1 MQNEHPRTE
10 MDCVNHETDNSGE
23 LEYKELA
30 KSLVEAFGNNHMT
43 EARRLAAEIIL
54 DMPPAGS
61 ERSEQDDF
69 LESRLEGKDLDD
81 EHRDVVIGIVEDYR
95 VIRDAFANYA
105 SELKHTDSRTAS
117 LLQLGDADPIP
128 DDVWAKEIAI
138 PPPKLDDLIG
148 TFSTKGKGPQ
158 GVGLETAISTKG
170 KGPQGVG
177 LETAMIA
184 GAITLARL
192 ATTPY
197 HNAEAYKEAV
207 FAKNFLAPICSII
220 GADALESALN
230 DEVDAIAGRN
240 IGDNMSGTELS
251 RDIDSLM
258 DEADRVVALHFGRK
272 NSSDSER
279 FDFAI
284 SNVKGIISKLVG
296 KAQLK
301 SPIGISSPHSMFF
314 QVGSVRTEN
323 GNDLKLRARGK
334 GRGSY
339 LRKLLK
345 NLGYYKSRAEKN
357 DEHQDVHPID
367 LYGLT
372 MIADN
377 NEQLAKEY
385 AAAVVRAL
393 KSDKITP
400 YPSPGREKEVF
411 IVKGS
416 KEFQDTIRE
425 AVLAEIPDVDMGLFS
440 FKTKK
445 GGFTDAKITG
455 LYETGDGRVGF
466 APFEMQFSTP
476 DARLT
481 ARIGGRAAHFLFKL
495 INTYGEEIADLDDE
509 YLAAIKDIWSRK
521 QDYFNNR
528 DESSTEV
535 CLTDQSRR
543 RVEDFWRRIARRRQ
557 HTRNLG
563 GTALQ

>member
-54 DMPPAGS
+54 DMPLAGS

-95 VIRDAFANYA
+95 VIQDVFASYA
-105 SELKHTDSRTAS
+105 DGLKDTDTEAAR
-117 LLQLGDADPIP
+117 LLQLGDADRIP
-128 DDVWAKEIAI
+128 DNVWAKEIPI
-138 PPPKLDDLIG
+138 PRPKLDDLIK
-148 TFSTKGKGPQ
+148 TFSTKG
-158 GVGLETAISTKG
+158 EDS
-170 KGPQGVG
+170 QGVG

-184 GAITLARL
+184 GAITLAKL
-192 ATTPY
+192 ITTPY
-197 HNAEAYKEAV
+197 HDAKAYKEAV
-207 FAKNFLAPICSII
+207 FAKNILAPICSII
-220 GADALESALN
+220 GADALESAQN

-258 DEADRVVALHFGRK
+258 DEVDRVVALHFGRK
-272 NSSDSER
+272 NSNDPER

-284 SNVKGIISKLVG
+284 GNVKGITSELVG
-296 KAQLK
+296 EAQLK

-314 QVGSVRTEN
+314 QVGSVHTEA
-323 GNDLKLRARGK
+323 GNDLKLRVRGK

-345 NLGYYKSRAEKN
+345 NLGYYKTRAEKN

-495 INTYGEEIADLDDE
+495 INTYGDEIADLDDE

-543 RVEDFWRRIARRRQ
+543 RVEDFWRRITKRRQ
-557 HTRNLG
+557 HARDLG

>member
-54 DMPPAGS
+54 DMPPAGL
-61 ERSEQDDF
+61 ECSEQDDF
-69 LESRLEGKDLDD
+69 LESYLEGKDLDD
-81 EHRDVVIGIVEDYR
+81 EHRDAVVGIVEDYR

-105 SELKHTDSRTAS
+105 SELRHTDSRTAS

-148 TFSTKGKGPQ
+148 TFSTKGKGSR
-158 GVGLETAISTKG
+158 GVGLETAI
-170 KGPQGVG
+170 
-177 LETAMIA
+177 IA
-184 GAITLARL
+184 GAITLAEL
-192 ATTPY
+192 ITTPY
-197 HNAEAYKEAV
+197 HDAGAYKEAV

-258 DEADRVVALHFGRK
+258 DEVDRVVALHFGRK
-272 NSSDSER
+272 NSNDPER
-279 FDFAI
+279 FNFAI
-284 SNVKGIISKLVG
+284 GNVKGITSELVG
-296 KAQLK
+296 EAQLK

-357 DEHQDVHPID
+357 NEHQDVHPID

-385 AAAVVRAL
+385 SAAVVRAL

>member
-1 MQNEHPRTE
+1 MLMQNEHPRTE

-81 EHRDVVIGIVEDYR
+81 EHRDVVIGIVEDYW
-95 VIRDAFANYA
+95 VIQDVFASYA
-105 SELKHTDSRTAS
+105 DGLKDTDTEAAR
-117 LLQLGDADPIP
+117 LLQLGDADRIP
-128 DDVWAKEIAI
+128 DNVWAKEIPI
-138 PPPKLDDLIG
+138 PRPKLDDLIK
-148 TFSTKGKGPQ
+148 TFSTKG
-158 GVGLETAISTKG
+158 EDS
-170 KGPQGVG
+170 QGVG

-184 GAITLARL
+184 GAITLAKL
-192 ATTPY
+192 ITTPY
-197 HNAEAYKEAV
+197 HDAKAYKEAV
-207 FAKNFLAPICSII
+207 FAKNILAPICSII
-220 GADALESALN
+220 GADALESAQN

-258 DEADRVVALHFGRK
+258 DEVDRVVTLHFGRK
-272 NSSDSER
+272 NSNDPER

-284 SNVKGIISKLVG
+284 GNVKGITSELVG
-296 KAQLK
+296 EAQLK

-495 INTYGEEIADLDDE
+495 INTYGDEIADLDDDC
-509 YLAAIKDIWSRK
+509 LNAIEDIWSRK

-543 RVEDFWRRIARRRQ
+543 RVEDFWRRIAKRRQ

>member
-1 MQNEHPRTE
+1 MLMQSEYSKTKI
-10 MDCVNHETDNSGE
+10 DCVNHETDNSGE

-95 VIRDAFANYA
+95 VIQDAFASYA
-105 SELKHTDSRTAS
+105 DGLKDTDTEAAR
-117 LLQLGDADPIP
+117 LLQLGDADRIP
-128 DDVWAKEIAI
+128 DNVWAKEIPI
-138 PPPKLDDLIG
+138 PRPKLDDLIK
-148 TFSTKGKGPQ
+148 TFSTKG
-158 GVGLETAISTKG
+158 EDS
-170 KGPQGVG
+170 QGVG

-184 GAITLARL
+184 GAITLAKL
-192 ATTPY
+192 ITTPY
-197 HNAEAYKEAV
+197 HDAKAYKEAV
-207 FAKNFLAPICSII
+207 FAKNILAPICSII
-220 GADALESALN
+220 GADALESAQN

-258 DEADRVVALHFGRK
+258 DEVDRVVALHFGRK
-272 NSSDSER
+272 NSNDPER
-279 FDFAI
+279 FNFAI
-284 SNVKGIISKLVG
+284 GNVKGITSELVG
-296 KAQLK
+296 EAQLK

-323 GNDLKLRARGK
+323 GNDLKLRVRGK

-357 DEHQDVHPID
+357 NEHQDVHPID

-400 YPSPGREKEVF
+400 HPSPGREKEVF

-440 FKTKK
+440 FKSKK

-466 APFEMQFSTP
+466 APFEVQFSTP

-495 INTYGEEIADLDDE
+495 INTYGDEIADLDDD
-509 YLAAIKDIWSRK
+509 YLNAIEDIWSRK
-521 QDYFNNR
+521 QDYFNNQ

-535 CLTDQSRR
+535 RLTRQSRR
-543 RVEDFWRRIARRRQ
+543 RVEDFWRRIAKRRQ

-563 GTALQ
+563 GTALR

>member
-1 MQNEHPRTE
+1 MLMQSEYPKTE
-10 MDCVNHETDNSGE
+10 IDCVNHETDNSGE

-95 VIRDAFANYA
+95 VIQDTFASYA
-105 SELKHTDSRTAS
+105 DGLKDTDTEAAR
-117 LLQLGDADPIP
+117 LLQLDDADRIP
-128 DDVWAKEIAI
+128 DNVWAKEIPI
-138 PPPKLDDLIG
+138 PPPKLDDLIK
-148 TFSTKGKGPQ
+148 TFSTKG
-158 GVGLETAISTKG
+158 EDS
-170 KGPQGVG
+170 QGVG

-184 GAITLARL
+184 GAITLAKL
-192 ATTPY
+192 ITTPY
-197 HNAEAYKEAV
+197 HDAKAYKEAV
-207 FAKNFLAPICSII
+207 FAKNILAPICSII
-220 GADALESALN
+220 GADALESAQN

-272 NSSDSER
+272 NSNDPER
-279 FDFAI
+279 FNFAI
-284 SNVKGIISKLVG
+284 GNVKGITSELVG
-296 KAQLK
+296 EAQLK

-323 GNDLKLRARGK
+323 GNDLKLRVRGK

-357 DEHQDVHPID
+357 NEHQDVHPID

-377 NEQLAKEY
+377 DEQLAKEY

-425 AVLAEIPDVDMGLFS
+425 AVLTEIPDVDMDLFS
-440 FKTKK
+440 FKSKK

-495 INTYGEEIADLDDE
+495 INTYGDEIADLDDD
-509 YLAAIKDIWSRK
+509 YLNAIEDIWSRK
-521 QDYFNNR
+521 QDYFNNQ

-535 CLTDQSRR
+535 RLTRQSRR
-543 RVEDFWRRIARRRQ
+543 RVGEFWKRIADKQR
-557 HTRNLG
+557 HTRSLG
-563 GTALQ
+563 GTALR

>member
-1 MQNEHPRTE
+1 MLMQNEHPRTE

-54 DMPPAGS
+54 DMPLAGS

-95 VIRDAFANYA
+95 VIQDVFASYA
-105 SELKHTDSRTAS
+105 DGLKDTDTEAAR
-117 LLQLGDADPIP
+117 LLQLGDADRIP
-128 DDVWAKEIAI
+128 DNVWAKEIPI
-138 PPPKLDDLIG
+138 PRPKLDDLIK
-148 TFSTKGKGPQ
+148 TFSTKG
-158 GVGLETAISTKG
+158 EDS
-170 KGPQGVG
+170 QGVG

-184 GAITLARL
+184 GAITLAKL
-192 ATTPY
+192 ITTPY
-197 HNAEAYKEAV
+197 HDAKAYKEAV
-207 FAKNFLAPICSII
+207 FAKNILAPICSII
-220 GADALESALN
+220 GADALESAQN

-258 DEADRVVALHFGRK
+258 DEVDRVVALHFGRK
-272 NSSDSER
+272 NSNDPER

-284 SNVKGIISKLVG
+284 GNVKGITSELVG
-296 KAQLK
+296 EAQLK

-314 QVGSVRTEN
+314 QVGSVHTEA
-323 GNDLKLRARGK
+323 GNDLKLRVRGK

-345 NLGYYKSRAEKN
+345 NLGYYKTRAEKN

-495 INTYGEEIADLDDE
+495 INTYGDEIADLDDDC
-509 YLAAIKDIWSRK
+509 LNAIEDIWSRK

-543 RVEDFWRRIARRRQ
+543 RVEDFWRRITKRRQ
-557 HTRNLG
+557 HARDLG

>member
-1 MQNEHPRTE
+1 MLMQNEHPRTE

-95 VIRDAFANYA
+95 VIQDVFASYA
-105 SELKHTDSRTAS
+105 DGLKDTDTEAAR
-117 LLQLGDADPIP
+117 LLQLGDADRIP
-128 DDVWAKEIAI
+128 DNVWAKEIPI
-138 PPPKLDDLIG
+138 PRPKLDDLIK
-148 TFSTKGKGPQ
+148 TFSTKG
-158 GVGLETAISTKG
+158 EDS
-170 KGPQGVG
+170 QGVG

-184 GAITLARL
+184 GAITLAKL
-192 ATTPY
+192 ITTPY
-197 HNAEAYKEAV
+197 HDAKAYKEAV
-207 FAKNFLAPICSII
+207 FAKNILAPICSII
-220 GADALESALN
+220 GADALESAQN

-272 NSSDSER
+272 NSNDPER
-279 FDFAI
+279 FNFAI
-284 SNVKGIISKLVG
+284 GNVKGITSELVG
-296 KAQLK
+296 EAQLK

-345 NLGYYKSRAEKN
+345 NLGYYKTRAEKN

-425 AVLAEIPDVDMGLFS
+425 AVLTEIPDVDMGLFS

-495 INTYGEEIADLDDE
+495 INTYGDEIADLDDDC
-509 YLAAIKDIWSRK
+509 LNAIEDIWSRK

-543 RVEDFWRRIARRRQ
+543 RVEDFWERIAKRRQ
-557 HTRNLG
+557 HTRDLG

>member
-10 MDCVNHETDNSGE
+10 IDCVNHETDNSAE
-23 LEYKELA
+23 LEYKKLA

-43 EARRLAAEIIL
+43 EARRLASEIIL
-54 DMPPAGS
+54 DMPPAGL
-61 ERSEQDDF
+61 ECSEQDDF
-69 LESRLEGKDLDD
+69 LESYLEGKDLDD
-81 EHRDVVIGIVEDYR
+81 EHRDAVVGIVEDYR
-95 VIRDAFANYA
+95 VIQDVFASYA
-105 SELKHTDSRTAS
+105 DGLKDTDTEAAR
-117 LLQLGDADPIP
+117 LLQLGDADRIP
-128 DDVWAKEIAI
+128 DNVWAKEIPI
-138 PPPKLDDLIG
+138 PRPKLDDLIK
-148 TFSTKGKGPQ
+148 TFSTKG
-158 GVGLETAISTKG
+158 EDS
-170 KGPQGVG
+170 QGVG

-184 GAITLARL
+184 GAITLAKL
-192 ATTPY
+192 ITTPY
-197 HNAEAYKEAV
+197 HDAKAYKEAV
-207 FAKNFLAPICSII
+207 FAKNILAPICSII

-258 DEADRVVALHFGRK
+258 DEADRVIALHFGRK
-272 NSSDSER
+272 NSSNPER

-314 QVGSVRTEN
+314 QVGSVHTEA

-345 NLGYYKSRAEKN
+345 NLGYYKTRAEKN
-357 DEHQDVHPID
+357 DEHKDVHPID

-385 AAAVVRAL
+385 AAAVVNAL
-393 KSDKITP
+393 KSDEIIP

-411 IVKGS
+411 IIKGS

-425 AVLAEIPDVDMGLFS
+425 AVLAEIPDVDMELFS

>member
-1 MQNEHPRTE
+1 MLMQSEYPKTE
-10 MDCVNHETDNSGE
+10 IDCVNHETDNSGE

-69 LESRLEGKDLDD
+69 LESRLEGKDLDN

-95 VIRDAFANYA
+95 VIQDAFASYA
-105 SELKHTDSRTAS
+105 DGLKDTDTEAAR
-117 LLQLGDADPIP
+117 LLQLGDADRIP
-128 DDVWAKEIAI
+128 DNVWAKEIPI
-138 PPPKLDDLIG
+138 PPPKLDDLIK
-148 TFSTKGKGPQ
+148 TFSTKG
-158 GVGLETAISTKG
+158 EDS
-170 KGPQGVG
+170 QGVG

-184 GAITLARL
+184 GAITLAKL
-192 ATTPY
+192 ITTPY
-197 HNAEAYKEAV
+197 HDAKAYKEAV
-207 FAKNFLAPICSII
+207 FAKNILAPICSII
-220 GADALESALN
+220 GADALESAQN

-272 NSSDSER
+272 NSNDPER
-279 FDFAI
+279 FNFAI
-284 SNVKGIISKLVG
+284 GNVKGITSELVSE
-296 KAQLK
+296 AQLK

-425 AVLAEIPDVDMGLFS
+425 AVLTEIPDVDMGLFS
-440 FKTKK
+440 FKSKK

-495 INTYGEEIADLDDE
+495 INTYGDEIADLDDD
-509 YLAAIKDIWSRK
+509 YLNAIEDIWSRK
-521 QDYFNNR
+521 QDYFNNQ

-535 CLTDQSRR
+535 CLTDHSRR
-543 RVEDFWRRIARRRQ
+543 RVREFWKRIADKQR

>member
-95 VIRDAFANYA
+95 VIQDVFASYTDG
-105 SELKHTDSRTAS
+105 LKDTDTEAAR
-117 LLQLGDADPIP
+117 LLQLGDADRIP
-128 DDVWAKEIAI
+128 DNVWAKEIPI
-138 PPPKLDDLIG
+138 PRPKLDDLIK
-148 TFSTKGKGPQ
+148 TFSTKG
-158 GVGLETAISTKG
+158 EDS
-170 KGPQGVG
+170 QGVG

-184 GAITLARL
+184 GAITLAKL
-192 ATTPY
+192 ITTPY
-197 HNAEAYKEAV
+197 HDAKAYKEAV
-207 FAKNFLAPICSII
+207 FAKNILAPICSII
-220 GADALESALN
+220 GADALESAQN

-258 DEADRVVALHFGRK
+258 DEVDRVVALHFGRK
-272 NSSDSER
+272 NSNDPER

-284 SNVKGIISKLVG
+284 GNVKGITSELVG
-296 KAQLK
+296 EAQLK

-314 QVGSVRTEN
+314 QVGSVHTEA
-323 GNDLKLRARGK
+323 GNDLKLRVRGK

-345 NLGYYKSRAEKN
+345 NLGYYKTRAEKN

-495 INTYGEEIADLDDE
+495 INTYGDEIADLDDDC
-509 YLAAIKDIWSRK
+509 LNAIEDIWSRK

-543 RVEDFWRRIARRRQ
+543 RVEDFWRRITKRRQ
-557 HTRNLG
+557 HARDLG

>member
-10 MDCVNHETDNSGE
+10 IDCANHETGNSAE
-23 LEYKELA
+23 LEYKKLA

-43 EARRLAAEIIL
+43 EARRLASEIIL
-54 DMPPAGS
+54 DMPPAGL
-61 ERSEQDDF
+61 ECSEQDGF
-69 LESRLEGKDLDD
+69 LESYLEGEDLDD
-81 EHRDVVIGIVEDYR
+81 EHRDAVVGIVEDYR

-148 TFSTKGKGPQ
+148 TFSTKGEGSQ

-258 DEADRVVALHFGRK
+258 DEVDRVVALHFGRK
-272 NSSDSER
+272 NSNDPER
-279 FDFAI
+279 FNFAI
-284 SNVKGIISKLVG
+284 SNVKGITSELVG
-296 KAQLK
+296 EAQLK

-425 AVLAEIPDVDMGLFS
+425 AVLTEIPDVDMGLFS
-440 FKTKK
+440 FKSKK

-495 INTYGEEIADLDDE
+495 INTYGDEIADLDDD
-509 YLAAIKDIWSRK
+509 YLNAIEDIWSRK

-543 RVEDFWRRIARRRQ
+543 RVEDFWRRIAKRRQ
-557 HTRNLG
+557 HARNLG

>member
-1 MQNEHPRTE
+1 MLMQNEHPRTE
-10 MDCVNHETDNSGE
+10 IDCANHETGNSGE

-95 VIRDAFANYA
+95 VIQDVFASYA
-105 SELKHTDSRTAS
+105 DGLKDTDTEAAR
-117 LLQLGDADPIP
+117 LLQLGDVDRIP
-128 DDVWAKEIAI
+128 DNVWAKEIPI
-138 PPPKLDDLIG
+138 PRPKLDDLIK
-148 TFSTKGKGPQ
+148 TFSTKG
-158 GVGLETAISTKG
+158 EDS
-170 KGPQGVG
+170 QGVG

-184 GAITLARL
+184 GAITLAKL
-192 ATTPY
+192 ITTPY
-197 HNAEAYKEAV
+197 HDAKAYKEAV
-207 FAKNFLAPICSII
+207 FAKNILAPICSII
-220 GADALESALN
+220 GADALESAQN

-272 NSSDSER
+272 NSNDPER
-279 FDFAI
+279 FNFAI
-284 SNVKGIISKLVG
+284 GNVKGITSELVG
-296 KAQLK
+296 EAQLK

-440 FKTKK
+440 FKSKK

-495 INTYGEEIADLDDE
+495 INTYGDEIADLDDD
-509 YLAAIKDIWSRK
+509 YLNAIEDIWSRK
-521 QDYFNNR
+521 QDYFNNQ

-535 CLTDQSRR
+535 RLTRQSRR
-543 RVEDFWRRIARRRQ
+543 RVEDFWRRIAKRRQ

-563 GTALQ
+563 GTALR

>member
-95 VIRDAFANYA
+95 VIQDVFASYA
-105 SELKHTDSRTAS
+105 DGLKDTDTEAAR
-117 LLQLGDADPIP
+117 LLQLGDADRIP
-128 DDVWAKEIAI
+128 DNVWAKEIPI
-138 PPPKLDDLIG
+138 PRPKLDDLIK
-148 TFSTKGKGPQ
+148 TFSTKG
-158 GVGLETAISTKG
+158 EDS
-170 KGPQGVG
+170 QGVG

-184 GAITLARL
+184 GAITLAKL
-192 ATTPY
+192 ITTPY
-197 HNAEAYKEAV
+197 HDAKAYKEAV
-207 FAKNFLAPICSII
+207 FAKNILAPICSII
-220 GADALESALN
+220 GADALESAQN

-258 DEADRVVALHFGRK
+258 DEVDRVVALHFGRK
-272 NSSDSER
+272 NSNDPER

-284 SNVKGIISKLVG
+284 GNVKGITSELVG
-296 KAQLK
+296 EAQLK

-314 QVGSVRTEN
+314 QVGSVHTEA

-345 NLGYYKSRAEKN
+345 NLGYYKTRAEKN

-495 INTYGEEIADLDDE
+495 INTYGDEIADLDDDC
-509 YLAAIKDIWSRK
+509 LNAIEDIWSRK

-543 RVEDFWRRIARRRQ
+543 RVEDFWRRIAKRRQ
-557 HTRNLG
+557 HARDLG
-563 GTALQ
+563 GTALR

>member
-95 VIRDAFANYA
+95 VIQDVFASYA
-105 SELKHTDSRTAS
+105 DGLKDTDTEAAR
-117 LLQLGDADPIP
+117 LLQLGDADRIP
-128 DDVWAKEIAI
+128 DNVWAKEIPI
-138 PPPKLDDLIG
+138 PRPKLDDLIK
-148 TFSTKGKGPQ
+148 TFSTKG
-158 GVGLETAISTKG
+158 EDS
-170 KGPQGVG
+170 QGVG

-184 GAITLARL
+184 GAITLAKL
-192 ATTPY
+192 ITTPY
-197 HNAEAYKEAV
+197 HDAKAYKEAV
-207 FAKNFLAPICSII
+207 FAKNILAPICSII
-220 GADALESALN
+220 GADALESAQN

-258 DEADRVVALHFGRK
+258 DEVDRVVALHFGRK
-272 NSSDSER
+272 NSNDPER

-284 SNVKGIISKLVG
+284 GNVKGITSELVG
-296 KAQLK
+296 EAQLK

-314 QVGSVRTEN
+314 QVGSVHTEA

-345 NLGYYKSRAEKN
+345 NLGYYKTRAEKN

-425 AVLAEIPDVDMGLFS
+425 AVLTEIPDVDMGLFS

-495 INTYGEEIADLDDE
+495 INTYGDEIADLDDDC
-509 YLAAIKDIWSRK
+509 LNAIEDIWSRK

-535 CLTDQSRR
+535 CLTGQSRR
-543 RVEDFWRRIARRRQ
+543 RVEDFWRRIAKRRQ
-557 HTRNLG
+557 HARDLG

>member
-1 MQNEHPRTE
+1 MMLMQSEYPKTE
-10 MDCVNHETDNSGE
+10 IDCVNHETDNSGE

-95 VIRDAFANYA
+95 VIQDAFASYA
-105 SELKHTDSRTAS
+105 DGLKYTDAEAAR
-117 LLQLGDADPIP
+117 LLQLGDADRIP
-128 DDVWAKEIAI
+128 DNVWAKEIPI
-138 PPPKLDDLIG
+138 PRPKLDDLIK
-148 TFSTKGKGPQ
+148 TFSTKG
-158 GVGLETAISTKG
+158 EDS
-170 KGPQGVG
+170 QGVG

-184 GAITLARL
+184 GAITLAKL
-192 ATTPY
+192 ITTPY
-197 HNAEAYKEAV
+197 HDAKAYKEAV
-207 FAKNFLAPICSII
+207 FAKNILAPICSII
-220 GADALESALN
+220 GADALESAQN

-258 DEADRVVALHFGRK
+258 DEVDRVVALHFGRK
-272 NSSDSER
+272 NSNDPER
-279 FDFAI
+279 FNFAI
-284 SNVKGIISKLVG
+284 GNVKGITSELVG
-296 KAQLK
+296 EAQLK

-323 GNDLKLRARGK
+323 GNDLKLRVRGK

-357 DEHQDVHPID
+357 NEHQDVHPID

-377 NEQLAKEY
+377 DEQLAKEY

-425 AVLAEIPDVDMGLFS
+425 AVLTEIPDVDMGLFS
-440 FKTKK
+440 FKSKK

-495 INTYGEEIADLDDE
+495 INTYGDEIADLDDD
-509 YLAAIKDIWSRK
+509 YLNAIEDIWSRK
-521 QDYFNNR
+521 QDYFNNQ

-543 RVEDFWRRIARRRQ
+543 RVEDFWRRITKRRQ
-557 HTRNLG
+557 HTRDLG

>member
-95 VIRDAFANYA
+95 VIQDVFASYA
-105 SELKHTDSRTAS
+105 DGLKDTDTEAAR
-117 LLQLGDADPIP
+117 LLQLGDADRIP
-128 DDVWAKEIAI
+128 DNVWAKEIPI
-138 PPPKLDDLIG
+138 PRPKLDDLIK
-148 TFSTKGKGPQ
+148 TFSTKG
-158 GVGLETAISTKG
+158 EDS
-170 KGPQGVG
+170 QGVG

-184 GAITLARL
+184 GAITLAKL
-192 ATTPY
+192 ITTPY
-197 HNAEAYKEAV
+197 HDAKAYKEAV
-207 FAKNFLAPICSII
+207 FAKNILAPICSII
-220 GADALESALN
+220 GADALESAQN

-258 DEADRVVALHFGRK
+258 DEVDRVVALHFGRK
-272 NSSDSER
+272 NSNDPER
-279 FDFAI
+279 FNFAI
-284 SNVKGIISKLVG
+284 GNVKGITSELVCE
-296 KAQLK
+296 AQLK

-440 FKTKK
+440 FKSKK

-495 INTYGEEIADLDDE
+495 INTYGDEIADLDDD
-509 YLAAIKDIWSRK
+509 YLNAIEDIWSRK

-543 RVEDFWRRIARRRQ
+543 RVEDFWRRIAKRRQ

>member
-1 MQNEHPRTE
+1 MLMQNEHPRTE

-95 VIRDAFANYA
+95 VIQDAFASYA
-105 SELKHTDSRTAS
+105 DGLKDTDTEAAR
-117 LLQLGDADPIP
+117 LLQLGDADRIP
-128 DDVWAKEIAI
+128 DNVWAKEIPI
-138 PPPKLDDLIG
+138 PRPKLDDLIK
-148 TFSTKGKGPQ
+148 TFSTKG
-158 GVGLETAISTKG
+158 EDS
-170 KGPQGVG
+170 QGVG

-184 GAITLARL
+184 GAITLAKL
-192 ATTPY
+192 ITTPY
-197 HNAEAYKEAV
+197 HDAKAYKEAV
-207 FAKNFLAPICSII
+207 FAKNILAPICSII
-220 GADALESALN
+220 GADALESAQN

-272 NSSDSER
+272 NSNDPER
-279 FDFAI
+279 FNFAI
-284 SNVKGIISKLVG
+284 GNVKGITSELVG
-296 KAQLK
+296 EAQLK

-440 FKTKK
+440 FKSKK

-495 INTYGEEIADLDDE
+495 INTYGDEIADLDDDC
-509 YLAAIKDIWSRK
+509 LNAIEDIWSRK

-543 RVEDFWRRIARRRQ
+543 RVEDFWRRIAKRRQ

>member
-1 MQNEHPRTE
+1 MLMQSEYPKTE
-10 MDCVNHETDNSGE
+10 INCVNHETDNSGE
-23 LEYKELA
+23 LEHKELA

-95 VIRDAFANYA
+95 VIQDAFASYA
-105 SELKHTDSRTAS
+105 DGLKYTDTEAAR
-117 LLQLGDADPIP
+117 LLQLGDADRIP
-128 DDVWAKEIAI
+128 DNVWAKEIPI
-138 PPPKLDDLIG
+138 PRPKLDDLIK
-148 TFSTKGKGPQ
+148 TFSTKG
-158 GVGLETAISTKG
+158 EDS
-170 KGPQGVG
+170 QGVG

-184 GAITLARL
+184 GAITLAKL
-192 ATTPY
+192 ITTPY
-197 HNAEAYKEAV
+197 HDAKAYKEAV
-207 FAKNFLAPICSII
+207 FAKNILAPICSII
-220 GADALESALN
+220 GADALESAQN

-272 NSSDSER
+272 NSNDPER
-279 FDFAI
+279 FNFAI
-284 SNVKGIISKLVG
+284 GNVKGITSELVG
-296 KAQLK
+296 EAQLK
-301 SPIGISSPHSMFF
+301 SPIGISSPHSMLF

-425 AVLAEIPDVDMGLFS
+425 AVLAEIPGVDMGLFS
-440 FKTKK
+440 FKSKK

-495 INTYGEEIADLDDE
+495 INTYGDEIADLDDD
-509 YLAAIKDIWSRK
+509 YLNAIEDIWSRK
-521 QDYFNNR
+521 QDYFNNQ

-535 CLTDQSRR
+535 RLTRQSRR
-543 RVEDFWRRIARRRQ
+543 RVGEFWKRIADKQR
-557 HTRNLG
+557 HTRSLG
-563 GTALQ
+563 GTALR

>member
-1 MQNEHPRTE
+1 MLMQNEHPRTE

-95 VIRDAFANYA
+95 VIQDVFASYA
-105 SELKHTDSRTAS
+105 DGLKDTDTEAAR
-117 LLQLGDADPIP
+117 LLQLGDADRIP
-128 DDVWAKEIAI
+128 DNVWAKEIPI
-138 PPPKLDDLIG
+138 PRPKLDDLIK
-148 TFSTKGKGPQ
+148 TFSTKG
-158 GVGLETAISTKG
+158 EDS
-170 KGPQGVG
+170 QGVG

-184 GAITLARL
+184 GAITLAKL
-192 ATTPY
+192 ITTPY
-197 HNAEAYKEAV
+197 HDAKAYKEAV
-207 FAKNFLAPICSII
+207 FAKNILAPICSII
-220 GADALESALN
+220 GADALESAQN

-258 DEADRVVALHFGRK
+258 DEVDRVVALHFGRK
-272 NSSDSER
+272 NSNDPER

-284 SNVKGIISKLVG
+284 GNVKGITSELVG
-296 KAQLK
+296 EAQLK

-345 NLGYYKSRAEKN
+345 NLGYYKTRAEKN

-440 FKTKK
+440 FKSKK

-495 INTYGEEIADLDDE
+495 INTYGDEIADLDDD
-509 YLAAIKDIWSRK
+509 YLNAIEDIWSRK
-521 QDYFNNR
+521 QDYFNNQ

-535 CLTDQSRR
+535 CLTRQSRR
-543 RVEDFWRRIARRRQ
+543 RVEDFWRRIAKRRQ

>member
-95 VIRDAFANYA
+95 VIQDVFASYA
-105 SELKHTDSRTAS
+105 DGLKDTDTEAAR
-117 LLQLGDADPIP
+117 LLQLGDADRIP
-128 DDVWAKEIAI
+128 DNVWAKEIPI
-138 PPPKLDDLIG
+138 PRPKLDDLIK
-148 TFSTKGKGPQ
+148 TFSTKG
-158 GVGLETAISTKG
+158 EDS
-170 KGPQGVG
+170 QGVG

-184 GAITLARL
+184 GAITLAKL
-192 ATTPY
+192 ITTPY
-197 HNAEAYKEAV
+197 HDAKAYKEAV
-207 FAKNFLAPICSII
+207 FAKNILAPICSII
-220 GADALESALN
+220 GADALESAQN

-272 NSSDSER
+272 NSNDPER
-279 FDFAI
+279 FNFAI
-284 SNVKGIISKLVG
+284 GNVKGITSELVG
-296 KAQLK
+296 EAQLK

-345 NLGYYKSRAEKN
+345 NLGYYKTRAEKN

-495 INTYGEEIADLDDE
+495 INTYGDEIADLDDDC
-509 YLAAIKDIWSRK
+509 LNAIEDIWSRK

-543 RVEDFWRRIARRRQ
+543 RVEDFWERIAKRRQ
-557 HTRNLG
+557 HTRDLG

>member
-95 VIRDAFANYA
+95 VIQDVFASYA
-105 SELKHTDSRTAS
+105 DGLKDTDTEAAR
-117 LLQLGDADPIP
+117 LLQLGDADRIP
-128 DDVWAKEIAI
+128 DNVWAKEIPI
-138 PPPKLDDLIG
+138 PRPKLDDLIK
-148 TFSTKGKGPQ
+148 TFSTKG
-158 GVGLETAISTKG
+158 EDS
-170 KGPQGVG
+170 QGVG

-184 GAITLARL
+184 GAITLAKL
-192 ATTPY
+192 ITTPY
-197 HNAEAYKEAV
+197 HDAKAYKEAV
-207 FAKNFLAPICSII
+207 FAKNILAPICSII
-220 GADALESALN
+220 GADALESAQN

-258 DEADRVVALHFGRK
+258 DEVDRVVALHFGRK
-272 NSSDSER
+272 NSNDPER
-279 FDFAI
+279 FNFAI
-284 SNVKGIISKLVG
+284 SNVKGITSELVG
-296 KAQLK
+296 EAQLK

-314 QVGSVRTEN
+314 QVGSVHTEA

-466 APFEMQFSTP
+466 ASFEMQFSTP

-495 INTYGEEIADLDDE
+495 INTYGDEIADLDDE

-543 RVEDFWRRIARRRQ
+543 RVEDFWRRIAKRRQ

>member
-95 VIRDAFANYA
+95 VIQDVFASYA
-105 SELKHTDSRTAS
+105 DGLKDTDTEAAR
-117 LLQLGDADPIP
+117 LLQLGDADRIP
-128 DDVWAKEIAI
+128 DNVWAKEIPI
-138 PPPKLDDLIG
+138 PRPKLDDLIK
-148 TFSTKGKGPQ
+148 TFSTKG
-158 GVGLETAISTKG
+158 EDS
-170 KGPQGVG
+170 QGVG

-184 GAITLARL
+184 GAITLAKL
-192 ATTPY
+192 ITTPY
-197 HNAEAYKEAV
+197 HDAKAYKEAV
-207 FAKNFLAPICSII
+207 FAKNILAPICSII
-220 GADALESALN
+220 GADALESAQN

-258 DEADRVVALHFGRK
+258 DEVDRVVALHFGRK
-272 NSSDSER
+272 NSNDPER

-284 SNVKGIISKLVG
+284 GNVKGITSELVG
-296 KAQLK
+296 EAQLK

-314 QVGSVRTEN
+314 QVGSVHTEA

-345 NLGYYKSRAEKN
+345 NLGYYKTRAEKN

-440 FKTKK
+440 FKSKK

-495 INTYGEEIADLDDE
+495 INTYGDEIADLDDD
-509 YLAAIKDIWSRK
+509 YLNAIEDIWSRK
-521 QDYFNNR
+521 QDYFNNQ

-535 CLTDQSRR
+535 CLTRQSRR
-543 RVEDFWRRIARRRQ
+543 RVEDFWRRIAKRRQ

>member
-1 MQNEHPRTE
+1 MMLMQSEYPKTE
-10 MDCVNHETDNSGE
+10 IDCVNHETDNSGE

-95 VIRDAFANYA
+95 VIQDAFASYA
-105 SELKHTDSRTAS
+105 DGLKDTDTEAAR
-117 LLQLGDADPIP
+117 LLQLGDADRIP
-128 DDVWAKEIAI
+128 DNVWAKEIPI
-138 PPPKLDDLIG
+138 PRPKLDDLIK
-148 TFSTKGKGPQ
+148 TFSTKG
-158 GVGLETAISTKG
+158 EDS
-170 KGPQGVG
+170 QGVG

-184 GAITLARL
+184 GAITLAKL
-192 ATTPY
+192 ITTPY
-197 HNAEAYKEAV
+197 HDAKAYKEAV
-207 FAKNFLAPICSII
+207 FAKNILAPICSII
-220 GADALESALN
+220 GADALESAQN

-258 DEADRVVALHFGRK
+258 DEVDRVVALHFGRK
-272 NSSDSER
+272 NSNDPER
-279 FDFAI
+279 FNFAI
-284 SNVKGIISKLVG
+284 GNVKGITSELVG
-296 KAQLK
+296 EAQLK

-357 DEHQDVHPID
+357 NEHQDVHPID

-377 NEQLAKEY
+377 DEQLAKEY

-440 FKTKK
+440 FKSKK

-495 INTYGEEIADLDDE
+495 INTYGDEIADLDDD
-509 YLAAIKDIWSRK
+509 YLNAIEDIWSRK

-535 CLTDQSRR
+535 CLTGQSRR
-543 RVEDFWRRIARRRQ
+543 RVEDFWRRIAKRRQ
-557 HTRNLG
+557 HARDLG

>member
-1 MQNEHPRTE
+1 MLMQSEYPKTE
-10 MDCVNHETDNSGE
+10 IDCVNHETDNSGE

-95 VIRDAFANYA
+95 VIQDAFASYA
-105 SELKHTDSRTAS
+105 DGLKYTDAEAAR
-117 LLQLGDADPIP
+117 LLQLGDADRIP
-128 DDVWAKEIAI
+128 DNVWAKEIPI
-138 PPPKLDDLIG
+138 PRPKLDDLIK
-148 TFSTKGKGPQ
+148 TFSTKG
-158 GVGLETAISTKG
+158 EDS
-170 KGPQGVG
+170 QGVG

-184 GAITLARL
+184 GAITLAKL
-192 ATTPY
+192 ITTPY
-197 HNAEAYKEAV
+197 HDAKAYKEAV
-207 FAKNFLAPICSII
+207 FAKNILAPICSII
-220 GADALESALN
+220 GADALESAQN

-258 DEADRVVALHFGRK
+258 DEVDRVVALHFGRK
-272 NSSDSER
+272 NSNDPER
-279 FDFAI
+279 FNFAI
-284 SNVKGIISKLVG
+284 GNVKGITSELVG
-296 KAQLK
+296 EAQLK

-323 GNDLKLRARGK
+323 GNDLKLRVRGK

-357 DEHQDVHPID
+357 NEHQDVHPID

-377 NEQLAKEY
+377 DEQLAKEY

-425 AVLAEIPDVDMGLFS
+425 AVLTEIPDVDMGLFS
-440 FKTKK
+440 FKSKK

-495 INTYGEEIADLDDE
+495 INTYGDEIADLDDD
-509 YLAAIKDIWSRK
+509 YLNAIEDIWSRK
-521 QDYFNNR
+521 QDYFNNQ

-543 RVEDFWRRIARRRQ
+543 RVEDFWRRITKRRQ
-557 HTRNLG
+557 HTRDLG

>member
-43 EARRLAAEIIL
+43 EARRLAVEIIL

-95 VIRDAFANYA
+95 VIQDVFASYA
-105 SELKHTDSRTAS
+105 DGLKDTDTEAAR
-117 LLQLGDADPIP
+117 LLQLGDADRIP
-128 DDVWAKEIAI
+128 DNVWAKEIPI
-138 PPPKLDDLIG
+138 PRPKLDDLIK
-148 TFSTKGKGPQ
+148 TFSTKG
-158 GVGLETAISTKG
+158 EDS
-170 KGPQGVG
+170 QGVG

-184 GAITLARL
+184 GAITLAKL
-192 ATTPY
+192 ITTPY
-197 HNAEAYKEAV
+197 HDAKAYKEAV
-207 FAKNFLAPICSII
+207 FAKNILAPICSII
-220 GADALESALN
+220 GADALESAQN

-258 DEADRVVALHFGRK
+258 DEVDRVVALHFGRK
-272 NSSDSER
+272 NSNDPER

-284 SNVKGIISKLVG
+284 GNVKGITSELVG
-296 KAQLK
+296 EAQLK

-416 KEFQDTIRE
+416 KEFQGTIRE

-495 INTYGEEIADLDDE
+495 INTYGDEIADLDDDC
-509 YLAAIKDIWSRK
+509 LNAIEDIWSRK

-543 RVEDFWRRIARRRQ
+543 RVEDFWRRIAKRRQ
-557 HTRNLG
+557 YTRNLG

>member
-1 MQNEHPRTE
+1 MLMQNEHPRTE

-61 ERSEQDDF
+61 EYSGQDDF
-69 LESRLEGKDLDD
+69 LESYLEGKDLDD
-81 EHRDVVIGIVEDYR
+81 EHRDVVVGIVEDYR
-95 VIRDAFANYA
+95 VIWDAFADYA
-105 SELKHTDSRTAS
+105 SELRHTDSRTAI
-117 LLQLGDADPIP
+117 LLQLGDADRIP
-128 DDVWAKEIAI
+128 DNVWAKEIPI
-138 PPPKLDDLIG
+138 PRPKLDDLIK
-148 TFSTKGKGPQ
+148 TFSTKG
-158 GVGLETAISTKG
+158 EDS
-170 KGPQGVG
+170 QGVG

-184 GAITLARL
+184 GAITLAKL
-192 ATTPY
+192 ITTPY
-197 HNAEAYKEAV
+197 HDAKAYKEAV
-207 FAKNFLAPICSII
+207 FAKNILAPICSII
-220 GADALESALN
+220 GADALESAQN

-258 DEADRVVALHFGRK
+258 DEVDRVVALHFGRK
-272 NSSDSER
+272 NSNDPER

-284 SNVKGIISKLVG
+284 GNVKGITSELVG
-296 KAQLK
+296 EAQLK

-314 QVGSVRTEN
+314 QVGSVHTEA
-323 GNDLKLRARGK
+323 GNDLKLRVRGK

-345 NLGYYKSRAEKN
+345 NLGYYKTRAEKN

-425 AVLAEIPDVDMGLFS
+425 AVLTEIPDVDMGLFS
-440 FKTKK
+440 FKSKK

-495 INTYGEEIADLDDE
+495 INMYGDEIADLDDDC
-509 YLAAIKDIWSRK
+509 LNAIEDIWSRK

-543 RVEDFWRRIARRRQ
+543 RVEDFWRRIAKRRQ

>member
-1 MQNEHPRTE
+1 MQSEYPKTE
-10 MDCVNHETDNSGE
+10 IDCVNHEPDNSGE

-95 VIRDAFANYA
+95 VIQDVFASYA
-105 SELKHTDSRTAS
+105 DGLKDTDTEAAR
-117 LLQLGDADPIP
+117 LLQLGDVDRIP
-128 DDVWAKEIAI
+128 DNVWAKEIPI
-138 PPPKLDDLIG
+138 PRPKLDDLIK
-148 TFSTKGKGPQ
+148 TFSTKG
-158 GVGLETAISTKG
+158 EDS
-170 KGPQGVG
+170 QGVG

-184 GAITLARL
+184 GAITLAKL
-192 ATTPY
+192 ITTPY
-197 HNAEAYKEAV
+197 HDAKAYKEAV
-207 FAKNFLAPICSII
+207 FAKNILAPICSII
-220 GADALESALN
+220 GADALESAQN

-272 NSSDSER
+272 NSNDPER
-279 FDFAI
+279 FNFAI
-284 SNVKGIISKLVG
+284 GNVKGITSELVG
-296 KAQLK
+296 EAQLK

-440 FKTKK
+440 FKSKK

-495 INTYGEEIADLDDE
+495 INTYGDEIADLDDD
-509 YLAAIKDIWSRK
+509 YLNAIEDIWSRK

-543 RVEDFWRRIARRRQ
+543 RVEDFWRRIAKRRQ

-563 GTALQ
+563 GTALR

>member
-1 MQNEHPRTE
+1 MLMQSEYPKTE
-10 MDCVNHETDNSGE
+10 IDCVNHETDNSGE

-69 LESRLEGKDLDD
+69 LESCLEGKDLDD

-95 VIRDAFANYA
+95 VIQDAFASYA
-105 SELKHTDSRTAS
+105 DGLKYTDTEAAR
-117 LLQLGDADPIP
+117 LLQLGDTDRIP
-128 DDVWAKEIAI
+128 DNVWAKEIPI
-138 PPPKLDDLIG
+138 PRPKLDDLIK
-148 TFSTKGKGPQ
+148 TFSTKG
-158 GVGLETAISTKG
+158 EDS
-170 KGPQGVG
+170 QGVG

-184 GAITLARL
+184 GAITLAKL
-192 ATTPY
+192 ITTPY
-197 HNAEAYKEAV
+197 HDAKAYKEAV
-207 FAKNFLAPICSII
+207 FAKNILAPICSII
-220 GADALESALN
+220 GADALESAQN

-240 IGDNMSGTELS
+240 IGDNMSGTKLS

-272 NSSDSER
+272 NSNDPER
-279 FDFAI
+279 FNFAI
-284 SNVKGIISKLVG
+284 GNVKGITSELVG
-296 KAQLK
+296 EAQLK

-440 FKTKK
+440 FKSKK

-455 LYETGDGRVGF
+455 LYETGDERVGF

-495 INTYGEEIADLDDE
+495 INTYGDEIADLDDE

-543 RVEDFWRRIARRRQ
+543 RVEDFWRRIAKRRQ

>member
-95 VIRDAFANYA
+95 VIQDAFASYA
-105 SELKHTDSRTAS
+105 DGLKDTDTEAAR
-117 LLQLGDADPIP
+117 LLQLGDADRIP
-128 DDVWAKEIAI
+128 DNVWAKEIPI
-138 PPPKLDDLIG
+138 PRPKLDDLIK
-148 TFSTKGKGPQ
+148 TFSTKG
-158 GVGLETAISTKG
+158 EDS
-170 KGPQGVG
+170 QGVG

-184 GAITLARL
+184 GAITLAKL
-192 ATTPY
+192 ITTPY
-197 HNAEAYKEAV
+197 HDAKAYKEAV
-207 FAKNFLAPICSII
+207 FAKNILAPICSII
-220 GADALESALN
+220 GADALESAQN

-272 NSSDSER
+272 NSNDPER
-279 FDFAI
+279 FNFAI
-284 SNVKGIISKLVG
+284 GNVKGITSELVG
-296 KAQLK
+296 EAQLK

-440 FKTKK
+440 FKSKK

-495 INTYGEEIADLDDE
+495 INTYGDEIADLDDDC
-509 YLAAIKDIWSRK
+509 LNAIEDIWSRK

-543 RVEDFWRRIARRRQ
+543 RVEDFWRRITKRRQ
-557 HTRNLG
+557 HTRDLG

>member
-1 MQNEHPRTE
+1 MLMQSEYPKTE
-10 MDCVNHETDNSGE
+10 IDCVNHETDNSGE

-95 VIRDAFANYA
+95 VIQDVFASYA
-105 SELKHTDSRTAS
+105 DGLKDTDTEAAR
-117 LLQLGDADPIP
+117 LLQLGDADRIP
-128 DDVWAKEIAI
+128 DNVWAKEIPI
-138 PPPKLDDLIG
+138 PRPKLDDLIK
-148 TFSTKGKGPQ
+148 TFSTKG
-158 GVGLETAISTKG
+158 EDS
-170 KGPQGVG
+170 QGVG

-184 GAITLARL
+184 GAITLAKL
-192 ATTPY
+192 ITTPY
-197 HNAEAYKEAV
+197 HDAKAYKEAV
-207 FAKNFLAPICSII
+207 FAKNILAPICSII
-220 GADALESALN
+220 GADALESAQN

-258 DEADRVVALHFGRK
+258 DEVDRVVALHFGRK
-272 NSSDSER
+272 NSNDPER

-284 SNVKGIISKLVG
+284 GNVKGITSELVG
-296 KAQLK
+296 EAQLK

-314 QVGSVRTEN
+314 QVGSVHTEA
-323 GNDLKLRARGK
+323 GNDLKLRVRGK

-345 NLGYYKSRAEKN
+345 NLGYYKTRAEKN

-495 INTYGEEIADLDDE
+495 INTYGDEIADLDDDC
-509 YLAAIKDIWSRK
+509 LNAIEDIWSRK
-521 QDYFNNR
+521 QDYFNNC

-543 RVEDFWRRIARRRQ
+543 RVEDFWRRIAKRRQ

>member
-1 MQNEHPRTE
+1 MLMQSEYPKTE
-10 MDCVNHETDNSGE
+10 IDCVNHETDNSGE

-95 VIRDAFANYA
+95 VIQDAFASYA
-105 SELKHTDSRTAS
+105 DGLKDTDTEAAR
-117 LLQLGDADPIP
+117 LLQLGDADRIP
-128 DDVWAKEIAI
+128 DNVWAKEIPI
-138 PPPKLDDLIG
+138 PPPKLDDLIK
-148 TFSTKGKGPQ
+148 TFSTKG
-158 GVGLETAISTKG
+158 EDS
-170 KGPQGVG
+170 QGVG

-184 GAITLARL
+184 GAITLAKL
-192 ATTPY
+192 ITTPY
-197 HNAEAYKEAV
+197 HDAKAYKEAV
-207 FAKNFLAPICSII
+207 FAKNILAPICSII
-220 GADALESALN
+220 GADALESAQN

-240 IGDNMSGTELS
+240 IGDNMNGTELS

-272 NSSDSER
+272 NSNDPER
-279 FDFAI
+279 FNFAI
-284 SNVKGIISKLVG
+284 GNVKGITSELVG
-296 KAQLK
+296 EAQLK

-400 YPSPGREKEVF
+400 YPSPGREKEGF
-411 IVKGS
+411 IVKCS

-425 AVLAEIPDVDMGLFS
+425 AVLTEIPDVDMGLFS
-440 FKTKK
+440 FKSKK

-495 INTYGEEIADLDDE
+495 INTYGDEIADLDDD
-509 YLAAIKDIWSRK
+509 YLNAIEDIWSRK

-543 RVEDFWRRIARRRQ
+543 RVEDFWRRIAKRRQ

>member
-1 MQNEHPRTE
+1 MMLMQSEYPKTE
-10 MDCVNHETDNSGE
+10 IDCVNHETDNSGE

-95 VIRDAFANYA
+95 VIQDVFASYA
-105 SELKHTDSRTAS
+105 DGLKDTDTEAAR
-117 LLQLGDADPIP
+117 LLQLGDADRIP
-128 DDVWAKEIAI
+128 DNVWAKEIPI
-138 PPPKLDDLIG
+138 PRPKLDDLIK
-148 TFSTKGKGPQ
+148 TFSTKG
-158 GVGLETAISTKG
+158 EDS
-170 KGPQGVG
+170 QGVG

-184 GAITLARL
+184 GAITLAKL
-192 ATTPY
+192 ITTPY
-197 HNAEAYKEAV
+197 HDAKAYKEAV
-207 FAKNFLAPICSII
+207 FAKNILAPICSII
-220 GADALESALN
+220 GADALESAQN

-258 DEADRVVALHFGRK
+258 DEVDRVVALHFGRK
-272 NSSDSER
+272 NSNDPER

-284 SNVKGIISKLVG
+284 GNVKGITSELVG
-296 KAQLK
+296 EAQLK

-314 QVGSVRTEN
+314 QVGSVHTEA

-345 NLGYYKSRAEKN
+345 NLGYYKTRAEKN

-495 INTYGEEIADLDDE
+495 INTYGDEIADLDDDC
-509 YLAAIKDIWSRK
+509 LNAIEDIWSRK

-535 CLTDQSRR
+535 YLTDQSRR
-543 RVEDFWRRIARRRQ
+543 RVEDFWRRIAKRRQ

>member
-95 VIRDAFANYA
+95 VIQDVFASYA
-105 SELKHTDSRTAS
+105 DGLKDTDTEAAR
-117 LLQLGDADPIP
+117 LLQLGDADRIP
-128 DDVWAKEIAI
+128 DNVWAKEIAI

-148 TFSTKGKGPQ
+148 TFSTKGEGTFSTKGKGSR
-158 GVGLETAISTKG
+158 GVGLETAI
-170 KGPQGVG
+170 
-177 LETAMIA
+177 IA
-184 GAITLARL
+184 GAITLAEL
-192 ATTPY
+192 ITTPY
-197 HNAEAYKEAV
+197 HDAGAYKEAV

-258 DEADRVVALHFGRK
+258 DEVDRVVALHFGRK
-272 NSSDSER
+272 NSNDPER

-284 SNVKGIISKLVG
+284 GNVKGITSELVG
-296 KAQLK
+296 EAQLK

-314 QVGSVRTEN
+314 QVGSVHTEA
-323 GNDLKLRARGK
+323 GNDLKLRVRGK

-345 NLGYYKSRAEKN
+345 NLGYYKTRAEKN

-411 IVKGS
+411 IIKGS

-425 AVLAEIPDVDMGLFS
+425 AVLAEIPDVDMELFS

-543 RVEDFWRRIARRRQ
+543 RVEDFWRRIAKRRQ
-557 HTRNLG
+557 HARDLG

>member
-95 VIRDAFANYA
+95 VIQDVFASYA
-105 SELKHTDSRTAS
+105 DGLKDTDTEAAR
-117 LLQLGDADPIP
+117 LLQLGDADRIP
-128 DDVWAKEIAI
+128 DNVWAKEIPI
-138 PPPKLDDLIG
+138 PRPKLDDLIK
-148 TFSTKGKGPQ
+148 TFSTKG
-158 GVGLETAISTKG
+158 EDS
-170 KGPQGVG
+170 QGVG

-184 GAITLARL
+184 GAITLAKL
-192 ATTPY
+192 ITTPY
-197 HNAEAYKEAV
+197 HDAKAYKEAV
-207 FAKNFLAPICSII
+207 FAKNILAPICSII
-220 GADALESALN
+220 GADALESAQN

-258 DEADRVVALHFGRK
+258 DEVDRVVALHFGRK
-272 NSSDSER
+272 NSNDPER

-284 SNVKGIISKLVG
+284 GNVKGITSELVG
-296 KAQLK
+296 EAQLK

-314 QVGSVRTEN
+314 QVGSVHTEA
-323 GNDLKLRARGK
+323 GNDLKLRVRGK

-345 NLGYYKSRAEKN
+345 NLGYYKTRAEKN

-425 AVLAEIPDVDMGLFS
+425 AVLTEIPDVDMGLFS

-495 INTYGEEIADLDDE
+495 INTYGDEIADLDDDC
-509 YLAAIKDIWSRK
+509 LNAIEDIWSRK

-543 RVEDFWRRIARRRQ
+543 RVEDFWRRIAKRRQ

>member
-1 MQNEHPRTE
+1 MLMQNEHPRTE

-95 VIRDAFANYA
+95 VIQDVFASYA
-105 SELKHTDSRTAS
+105 DGLKDTDTEAAR
-117 LLQLGDADPIP
+117 LLQLGDADRIP
-128 DDVWAKEIAI
+128 DNVWAKEIPI
-138 PPPKLDDLIG
+138 PRPKLDDLIK
-148 TFSTKGKGPQ
+148 TFSTKG
-158 GVGLETAISTKG
+158 EDS
-170 KGPQGVG
+170 QGVG

-184 GAITLARL
+184 GAITLAKL
-192 ATTPY
+192 ITTPY
-197 HNAEAYKEAV
+197 HDAKAYKEAV
-207 FAKNFLAPICSII
+207 FAKNILAPICSII
-220 GADALESALN
+220 GADALESAQN

-258 DEADRVVALHFGRK
+258 DEVDRVVALHFGRK
-272 NSSDSER
+272 NSNDPER

-284 SNVKGIISKLVG
+284 GNVKGITSELVG
-296 KAQLK
+296 EAQLK

-314 QVGSVRTEN
+314 QVGSVHTEA

-495 INTYGEEIADLDDE
+495 INTYGDEIADLDDDC
-509 YLAAIKDIWSRK
+509 LNAIEDIWSRK

-543 RVEDFWRRIARRRQ
+543 RVEDFWRRITKRRQ
-557 HTRNLG
+557 HARDLG

>member
-1 MQNEHPRTE
+1 MQSECPKTE
-10 MDCVNHETDNSGE
+10 IDCVNHETDNSGE

-95 VIRDAFANYA
+95 VIQDVFASYA
-105 SELKHTDSRTAS
+105 DGLKDTDTEAAR
-117 LLQLGDADPIP
+117 LLQLGDADRIP
-128 DDVWAKEIAI
+128 DNVWAKEIPI
-138 PPPKLDDLIG
+138 PRPKLDDLIK
-148 TFSTKGKGPQ
+148 TFSTKG
-158 GVGLETAISTKG
+158 EDS
-170 KGPQGVG
+170 QGVG

-184 GAITLARL
+184 GAITLAKL
-192 ATTPY
+192 ITTPY
-197 HNAEAYKEAV
+197 HDAKAYKEAV
-207 FAKNFLAPICSII
+207 FAKNILAPICSII
-220 GADALESALN
+220 GADALESAQN

-258 DEADRVVALHFGRK
+258 DEVDRVVALHFGRK
-272 NSSDSER
+272 NSNDPER
-279 FDFAI
+279 FNFAI
-284 SNVKGIISKLVG
+284 GNVKGITSELVG
-296 KAQLK
+296 EAQLK

-425 AVLAEIPDVDMGLFS
+425 AVLTEIPDVDMGLFS
-440 FKTKK
+440 FKSKK

-495 INTYGEEIADLDDE
+495 INTYGDEIADLDDDC
-509 YLAAIKDIWSRK
+509 LNAIEDIWSRK

-543 RVEDFWRRIARRRQ
+543 RVEDFWRRIAKRRQ

>member
-10 MDCVNHETDNSGE
+10 IDCANHETGNSGE

-95 VIRDAFANYA
+95 VIQDVFASYA
-105 SELKHTDSRTAS
+105 DGLKDTDTEAAR
-117 LLQLGDADPIP
+117 LLQLGDVDRIP
-128 DDVWAKEIAI
+128 DNVWAKEIPI
-138 PPPKLDDLIG
+138 PRPKLDDLIK
-148 TFSTKGKGPQ
+148 TFSTKG
-158 GVGLETAISTKG
+158 EDS
-170 KGPQGVG
+170 QGVG

-184 GAITLARL
+184 GAITLAKL
-192 ATTPY
+192 ITTPY
-197 HNAEAYKEAV
+197 HDAKAYKEAV
-207 FAKNFLAPICSII
+207 FAKNILAPICSII
-220 GADALESALN
+220 GADALESAQN

-272 NSSDSER
+272 NSNDPER
-279 FDFAI
+279 FNFAI
-284 SNVKGIISKLVG
+284 GNVKGITSELVG
-296 KAQLK
+296 EAQLK

-440 FKTKK
+440 FKSKK

-495 INTYGEEIADLDDE
+495 INTYGDEIADLDDD
-509 YLAAIKDIWSRK
+509 YLNAIEDIWSRK
-521 QDYFNNR
+521 QDYFNNQ

-535 CLTDQSRR
+535 RLTRQSRR
-543 RVEDFWRRIARRRQ
+543 RVEDFWRRIAKRRQ

-563 GTALQ
+563 GTALR

>member
-95 VIRDAFANYA
+95 VIQDVFASYA
-105 SELKHTDSRTAS
+105 DGLKDTDTEAAR
-117 LLQLGDADPIP
+117 LLQLGDADRIP
-128 DDVWAKEIAI
+128 DNVWAKEIPI
-138 PPPKLDDLIG
+138 PRPKLDDLIK
-148 TFSTKGKGPQ
+148 TFSTKG
-158 GVGLETAISTKG
+158 EDS
-170 KGPQGVG
+170 QGVG

-184 GAITLARL
+184 GAITLAKL
-192 ATTPY
+192 ITTPY
-197 HNAEAYKEAV
+197 HDAKAYKEAV
-207 FAKNFLAPICSII
+207 FAKNILAPICSII
-220 GADALESALN
+220 GADALESAQN

-258 DEADRVVALHFGRK
+258 DEVDRVVALHFGRK
-272 NSSDSER
+272 NSNDPER

-296 KAQLK
+296 EAQLK

-314 QVGSVRTEN
+314 QVGSVHTEA

-357 DEHQDVHPID
+357 DEHKDVHPID

-372 MIADN
+372 MIADS

-495 INTYGEEIADLDDE
+495 INTYGDEIADLDDDC
-509 YLAAIKDIWSRK
+509 LNAIEDIWSRK

-543 RVEDFWRRIARRRQ
+543 RVEDFWRRIAKRRQ

>member
-1 MQNEHPRTE
+1 MMLMRSEYPKTE
-10 MDCVNHETDNSGE
+10 IDCVNHDTDNSAE
-23 LEYKELA
+23 LEYKKLA
-30 KSLVEAFGNNHMT
+30 KSLVEAFGNNHLT

-61 ERSEQDDF
+61 EYSGQDDF
-69 LESRLEGKDLDD
+69 LESYLEGKGLDD
-81 EHRDVVIGIVEDYR
+81 EHRDAVVGIVEDYR
-95 VIRDAFANYA
+95 VIRDAFADYA
-105 SELKHTDSRTAS
+105 SELRHTDSRTAS

-138 PPPKLDDLIG
+138 PPPKLDDLIR
-148 TFSTKGKGPQ
+148 TFSTKGEG
-158 GVGLETAISTKG
+158 S
-170 KGPQGVG
+170 QGVG

-184 GAITLARL
+184 GAITLAKL
-192 ATTPY
+192 ITTPY
-197 HNAEAYKEAV
+197 HDAGAYKEAV

-258 DEADRVVALHFGRK
+258 DEADRVIALHFGRK
-272 NSSDSER
+272 NSSNPER

-284 SNVKGIISKLVG
+284 SNVKGIIGKLAG
-296 KAQLK
+296 KTQLK
-301 SPIGISSPHSMFF
+301 SPIGTSSPHSMFF
-314 QVGSVRTEN
+314 QVGSVHTEA
-323 GNDLKLRARGK
+323 GNDLRLRARGK

-345 NLGYYKSRAEKN
+345 NLGYYKTRAEKN
-357 DEHQDVHPID
+357 DEHKDVHPID

-372 MIADN
+372 MIADS

-385 AAAVVRAL
+385 AAAVVNAL
-393 KSDKITP
+393 KSDEIIP

-411 IVKGS
+411 IIKGS

-425 AVLAEIPDVDMGLFS
+425 AVLAEIPDVDMELFS

-543 RVEDFWRRIARRRQ
+543 RVEDFWRRIAKRRQ
-557 HTRNLG
+557 HARDLG

>member
-95 VIRDAFANYA
+95 VIQDVFASYA
-105 SELKHTDSRTAS
+105 DGLKDTDTEAAR
-117 LLQLGDADPIP
+117 LLQLGDADRIP
-128 DDVWAKEIAI
+128 DNVWAKEIPI
-138 PPPKLDDLIG
+138 PRPKLDDLIK
-148 TFSTKGKGPQ
+148 TFSTKG
-158 GVGLETAISTKG
+158 EDS
-170 KGPQGVG
+170 QGVG

-184 GAITLARL
+184 GAITLAKL
-192 ATTPY
+192 ITTPY
-197 HNAEAYKEAV
+197 HDAKAYKEAV
-207 FAKNFLAPICSII
+207 FAKNILAPICSII
-220 GADALESALN
+220 GADALESAQN

-258 DEADRVVALHFGRK
+258 DEVDRVVALHFGRK
-272 NSSDSER
+272 NSNDPER

-284 SNVKGIISKLVG
+284 GNVKGITSELVG
-296 KAQLK
+296 EAQLK

-425 AVLAEIPDVDMGLFS
+425 AVLAEVPDVDMGLFS

-495 INTYGEEIADLDDE
+495 INTYGDEIADLDDDC
-509 YLAAIKDIWSRK
+509 LNAIEDIWSRK

-543 RVEDFWRRIARRRQ
+543 RVEDFWRRIAKRRQ